1 MSERRRALWDYL
13 VHHNTISC
21 KRNLGNINCKMFSI
35 IIISNMKD
43 LKILD
48 PNQTTTIARN
58 DLITSCCTTF
68 QVSETPLYPPILKHN
83 NNNTNISCYLILD
96 SIPCVKW
103 HIIIYY
109 MFILFKNAT
118 SKEVPHTGLH
128 PPLDWVQHLCK
139 SSLIVGTLCL
149 VYMMF
154 VQSHDKIKNVVMIL
168 RSNECSICASH
179 RW

>member
-1 MSERRRALWDYL
+1 MEIFFAMQKCWLVFSPFLCVVSKIEYEQKRCKQKCHEIWLCRSLFLMFFAFPLLFSWNVMRGRRRRALWDYL

-68 QVSETPLYPPILKHN
+68 QVSETPLYPPFLKHN
-83 NNNTNISCYLILD
+83 NNNTNISC
-96 SIPCVKW
+96 
-103 HIIIYY
+103 
-109 MFILFKNAT
+109 
-118 SKEVPHTGLH
+118 
-128 PPLDWVQHLCK
+128 
-139 SSLIVGTLCL
+139 
-149 VYMMF
+149 
-154 VQSHDKIKNVVMIL
+154 
-168 RSNECSICASH
+168 
-179 RW
+179 